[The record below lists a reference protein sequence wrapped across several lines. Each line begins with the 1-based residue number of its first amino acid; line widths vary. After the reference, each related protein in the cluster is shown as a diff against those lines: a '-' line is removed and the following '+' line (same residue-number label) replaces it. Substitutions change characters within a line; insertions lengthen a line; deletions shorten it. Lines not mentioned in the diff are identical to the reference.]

1 MLSILKYIFIFNKN
15 REYIFKKIVVII
27 HFLKL
32 YTPDNGV
39 SVKVV

>member
-1 MLSILKYIFIFNKN
+1 MLSILKCIFIFNKN
-15 REYIFKKIVVII
+15 REYIFKEIVVII
-27 HFLKL
+27 YFLKL